1 MESQPACRQR
11 CRMHPVP
18 WRDNSKGLRGH
29 AGVKHLRNLPHR
41 AGGTTEVRSIH
52 ERQDVCE
59 LSSSTHLRGAPEG
72 GPGRQIITITGVAE
86 GGRDCECGL
95 RPSVAARHRGVVRE
109 STRALWRDFTPATRT
124 RTGTSALQP
133 AWRPALHRVSSLLDA
148 IAILPLP
155 RWGVW
160 RWQGFFRRP
169 VGARSRSDPS
179 PCGSCPCPG
188 S

>member
-29 AGVKHLRNLPHR
+29 AGVKHMRNLSHR

-72 GPGRQIITITGVAE
+72 GPGRQVITIYRRRLLATVGRRIR
-86 GGRDCECGL
+86 GGRVAQVSIL
-95 RPSVAARHRGVVRE
+95 RPGMPLPYICHPERRSPSRPESKDLRLLFILAALINKTSGSSRRE
-109 STRALWRDFTPATRT
+109 DMKIAP
-124 RTGTSALQP
+124 
-133 AWRPALHRVSSLLDA
+133 DA
-148 IAILPLP
+148 IRGP
-155 RWGVW
+155 RPNPIFASH
-160 RWQGFFRRP
+160 RNAANPFHPARP
-169 VGARSRSDPS
+169 T
-179 PCGSCPCPG
+179 
-188 S
+188 